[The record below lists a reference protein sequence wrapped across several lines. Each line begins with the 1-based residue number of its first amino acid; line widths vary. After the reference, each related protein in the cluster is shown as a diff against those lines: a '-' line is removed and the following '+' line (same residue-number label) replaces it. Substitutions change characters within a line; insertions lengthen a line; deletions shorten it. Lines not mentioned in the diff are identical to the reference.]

1 MMARRAPKPITEA
14 SLHNAALHYLERFA
28 ASTEM
33 VRRVLRRRVERAARA
48 GVAEREPALA
58 LVERVLARLAGAAV
72 LDDGAFAAARVET
85 LQRRGGSTRA
95 IRARLAAQ
103 GLAGTAIDDA
113 LAARRADMA
122 DGTADPDLAAAL
134 RLARRRRIGPFRSG
148 ERAAYRLRDLGV
160 LARAGFATD
169 VARQVIDADAPA
181 SPEDHPEDARDD

>member
-103 GLAGTAIDDA
+103 GLAGWPR
-113 LAARRADMA
+113 AAPTWRTERRTPTSRRPCAWRA
-122 DGTADPDLAAAL
+122 GAGSARSAAAS
-134 RLARRRRIGPFRSG
+134 ARPTGCVIWACW
-148 ERAAYRLRDLGV
+148 RAPGSPPTSP
-160 LARAGFATD
+160 AR
-169 VARQVIDADAPA
+169 
-181 SPEDHPEDARDD
+181 